1 MFPAAVLVLLLSLS
15 CSRFLT
21 YVNNFCWW
29 ICTQGNTFK
38 RLLDYSCCNF
48 RSISQ
53 CRVRE
58 LDFWNDDLPS
68 VSTDKSF
75 HRRISYKSVF
85 LIYFCSKKSSV
96 QRGIDEFINGQFKNP
111 ELVCQLLGDGI
122 LHNAETTPE
131 ASVVGNVPS
140 AVNANII
147 SCGSCVYVT
156 NKIKNFLALQ
166 RVEDNIETVI
176 CKICGYMTD
185 SKDTCNT
192 VVHTDVR
199 AFIRF
204 LSHEVDAHG
213 ICSFL
218 RFCEP
223 TEEERQAPLCPF
235 CEYVVDRI
243 QGELTSNS
251 SVTQITNVMQQVCI
265 RVTHWNDVCREVVQ
279 ADAPAL
285 INYLVRH
292 LDARHIC
299 ERLQFCPGHQKLLGI
314 EQLSVTSLESTT
326 CVVCKPVVQALKHFL
341 DQNSTKE
348 EIALLLNLLCDL
360 TVKYKQHCQQ
370 VVSEYLPQMIEL
382 LEKNA
387 DPELVCE
394 LLGLCSP
401 VDNTTKVL
409 VTQEPNTDNLC
420 PFCVYLLHRL
430 RNENKNDLSF
440 PNLQHALV
448 RLCPMTGP
456 MMHDCQKIIKGNER
470 IIAKRMELAESDSL
484 ICQTI
489 RICSRNSV
497 PTEEV
502 DTYKLKT
509 EMPAV
514 LSQLIQCA
522 SILANNS
529 LYATQVT
536 RNITKAPADLQLPK
550 NPDDNDVCSRPLLH
564 SRA

>member
-1 MFPAAVLVLLLSLS
+1 MPLNACSTIYAAVSVEAVEICMPFWLNMNKISGRPRSAECENWISGIMTFHLHRQTSPFIEEFLTKACSLS
-15 CSRFLT
+15 VS
-21 YVNNFCWW
+21 VV
-29 ICTQGNTFK
+29 
-38 RLLDYSCCNF
+38 
-48 RSISQ
+48 RSQ
-53 CRVRE
+53 VCKE
-58 LDFWNDDLPS
+58 D
-68 VSTDKSF
+68 
-75 HRRISYKSVF
+75 
-85 LIYFCSKKSSV
+85 
-96 QRGIDEFINGQFKNP
+96 P
-111 ELVCQLLGDGI
+111 ELVCQLLGDEI
-122 LHNAETTPE
+122 LDNAKTTPKT
-131 ASVVGNVPS
+131 SVMGNVPS
-140 AVNANII
+140 AVNANVI

-156 NKIKNFLALQ
+156 NKIKNLLALQ
-166 RVEDNIETVI
+166 RVEDNIENVI
-176 CKICGYMTD
+176 YTICEYMTD

-223 TEEERQAPLCPF
+223 TEEEKQAPLCPF
-235 CEYVVDRI
+235 CEYVIDRI
-243 QGELTSNS
+243 QGELISNS
-251 SVTQITNVMQQVCI
+251 SVAQITTVMQQVCV

-292 LDARHIC
+292 MDVRHIC
-299 ERLQFCPGHQKLLGI
+299 ERLQFCPSHQNFLGI

-341 DQNSTKE
+341 DRNSTKE
-348 EIALLLNLLCDL
+348 EIALLLDLLCDL

-401 VDNTTKVL
+401 IDNTTKVL
-409 VTQEPNTDNLC
+409 VTREPNSGNLC

-456 MMHDCQKIIKGNER
+456 MMYDCQKIIKGNER
-470 IIAKRMELAESDSL
+470 IIAKRMELAESDRL

-489 RICSRNSV
+489 RICSRNSF

-509 EMPAV
+509 EMPTV
-514 LSQLIQCA
+514 FSELIKCA

-529 LYATQVT
+529 FYVTPVT
-536 RNITKAPADLQLPK
+536 RNITKGRRASVQSSVKLNNVFSATPAQSYLTMVAYGCCFPQIRTPIMTIYVK
-550 NPDDNDVCSRPLLH
+550 
-564 SRA
+564 